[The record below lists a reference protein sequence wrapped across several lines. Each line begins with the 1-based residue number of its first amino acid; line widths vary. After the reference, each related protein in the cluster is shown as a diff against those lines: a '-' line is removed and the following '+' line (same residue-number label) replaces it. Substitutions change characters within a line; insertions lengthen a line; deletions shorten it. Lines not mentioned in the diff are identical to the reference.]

1 MVGEFKK
8 APEGFDHLLVAIDKF
23 TKWIEVWP
31 IANLKSEW
39 ASQFIQ
45 DIIHR
50 FKVPNRIITY
60 IGTQFIGP
68 KFLDFCDS

>member
-8 APEGFDHLLVAIDKF
+8 APGGFDHLLVAIDRF

-31 IANLKSEW
+31 IANLKSKRAAE
-39 ASQFIQ
+39 FIQ

-50 FKVPNRIITY
+50 FRVPNRIITDN
-60 IGTQFIGP
+60 GTQFTG
-68 KFLDFCDS
+68 